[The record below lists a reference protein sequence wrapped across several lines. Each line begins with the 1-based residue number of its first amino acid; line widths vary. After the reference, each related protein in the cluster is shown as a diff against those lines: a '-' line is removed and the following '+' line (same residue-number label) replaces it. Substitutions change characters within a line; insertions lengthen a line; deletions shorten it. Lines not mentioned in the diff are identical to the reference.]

1 MEIPFAFLIKLL
13 TIFIGCGLFT
23 LFAFWIA
30 KQISTIPGLII
41 ASSNKFKNSEKIKIS
56 KDTKI
61 SSQSGLY
68 EVLFPNKSRLKLFS
82 SDKGIKIIN

>member
-30 KQISTIPGLII
+30 KQTSTIPGLII
-41 ASSNKFKNSEKIKIS
+41 ASSKKLKNSR
-56 KDTKI
+56 
-61 SSQSGLY
+61 SGLY
-68 EVLFPNKSRLKLFS
+68 EVLFPDKSRLKLFS
-82 SDKGIKIIN
+82 SDKGIEIIQ